1 MKRVLNKYG
10 NLIRF
15 FTTYRTTPYVYFY
28 SAGGRVALLLAPVA
42 SLCASLALD
51 RRDRGAEGGGAR
63 PRGGIIGG
71 PLCGAMHSA
80 PLRRRPS

>member
-1 MKRVLNKYG
+1 MKDTFSVLNKYG

-15 FTTYRTTPYVYFY
+15 FTTYRTTPYVYYY
-28 SAGGRVALLLAPVA
+28 SAGVRVALLLAPVA

-51 RRDRGAEGGGAR
+51 GRDRGAEGGGAR
-63 PRGGIIGG
+63 PRGG
-71 PLCGAMHSA
+71 PLCSAMHGA